1 MKLSPL
7 NLIKVFTQRGYLL
20 SPALLFQILGRLDAI
35 KAYLQTRFIHK
46 KPHPLFWAVF
56 AIAFVCICLNYW
68 LIPSISDLESKLAL
82 RPAQW
87 AQLENLIRLSKA
99 NALQVSAAE
108 PLDEAEIQRMRII
121 LAAKGIRPAVLRL
134 SLENPPRVELQMSE
148 VVFSSAVDAL
158 EELRKTWNLYPDNIE
173 VSATPKLSVV
183 NLSAS
188 LKQMGNLNSAAGLS
202 NGTGSQSR

>member
-1 MKLSPL
+1 MKLPPL
-7 NLIKVFTQRGYLL
+7 NLAKAFTQLGSHPMPSLL
-20 SPALLFQILGRLDAI
+20 SQIR
-35 KAYLQTRFIHK
+35 QRFSTIRARYIHK
-46 KPHPLFWAVF
+46 KPHPLIWAVL
-56 AIAFVCICLNYW
+56 AVVLVCICLHYW
-68 LIPSISDLESKLAL
+68 LLPSVSNLESRVAL

-108 PLDEAEIQRMRII
+108 PLDEAELQRMRII
-121 LAAKGIRPAVLRL
+121 LATKGIKPAVLRL

-148 VVFSSAVDAL
+148 VVFSNAVDAL

-188 LKQMGNLNSAAGLS
+188 LKQMGAMNSATRLS
-202 NGTGSQSR
+202 NGVGSQSR

>member
-1 MKLSPL
+1 LKLPPL
-7 NLIKVFTQRGYLL
+7 NLAKAFTQLGSHPMPSLL
-20 SPALLFQILGRLDAI
+20 SQIRRWFSTIRAR
-35 KAYLQTRFIHK
+35 YIHK
-46 KPHPLFWAVF
+46 KPHPLIWAVLAVVLVF
-56 AIAFVCICLNYW
+56 ICLHYW
-68 LIPSISDLESKLAL
+68 LLPSVSNLESRVAL

-108 PLDEAEIQRMRII
+108 PLDEAELQRMRII
-121 LAAKGIRPAVLRL
+121 LATKGIRPAVLRL

-158 EELRKTWNLYPDNIE
+158 EELRKTWNLYPDTIE

-188 LKQMGNLNSAAGLS
+188 LKQMGNLNSATGLS
-202 NGTGSQSR
+202 NGAGSQSR